1 MQIETTRFGTI
12 EVEEAQLFEFPM
24 GLLGFS
30 SQKRYVVLEHAP
42 GSPLKWLQSVDD
54 GSLAFIITD
63 PLYFVPT
70 YRVTARKSE
79 LELIDPVEEQLVL
92 SVIMTVPENPQDMSA
107 NLMAPL
113 IFNMANRTAMQYVLT
128 KQKYPVKY
136 FVLKDAPASLQAP
149 SQELSDKAISIR

>member
-12 EVEEAQLFEFPM
+12 EVDETQLFHFPM

-30 SQKRYVVLEHAP
+30 GLKRYVVIDHADD
-42 GSPLKWLQSVDD
+42 SPLKWLQSVED

-63 PLYFVPT
+63 PLFFVPT

-79 LELIDPVEEQLVL
+79 LEIIEPNEDHLVL
-92 SVIMTVPENPQDMSA
+92 SVIMTVPQNPQDMSA

-113 IFNMANRTAMQYVLT
+113 IFNMENRMAMQYVLT
-128 KQKYPVKY
+128 KQKFPVKY
-136 FVLKDAPASLQAP
+136 FVLKNSPQIEVDPSIPAGP
-149 SQELSDKAISIR
+149 KAISLR

>member
-1 MQIETTRFGTI
+1 MRIETTRFGTI
-12 EVEEAQLFEFPM
+12 DVTADQMFEFPM

-30 SQKRYVVLEHAP
+30 AQKKYVVLDHAP
-42 GSPLKWLQSVDD
+42 DSPLKWLQSVDD

-63 PLYFVPT
+63 PLFFVPT
-70 YRVTARKSE
+70 YRISARKSE
-79 LELIDPVEEQLVL
+79 LEVINPVEEQLVL

-136 FVLKDAPASLQAP
+136 YVLKESPTSLETPTDAVG
-149 SQELSDKAISIR
+149 DKAISIR

>member
-12 EVEEAQLFEFPM
+12 DIEESQLFQFPM

-30 SQKRYVVLEHAP
+30 GLKRYVVLDHSED
-42 GSPLKWLQSVDD
+42 SPLKWLQSVDD

-63 PLYFVPT
+63 PLFFVPG
-70 YRVTARKSE
+70 YRVSARRSE
-79 LELIDPVEEQLVL
+79 LEVIKADEDQLVL

-113 IFNMANRTAMQYVLT
+113 IFNMKNRSAMQYVLT
-128 KQKYPVKY
+128 KQKFPVKY
-136 FVLKDAPASLQAP
+136 YVLKDSP
-149 SQELSDKAISIR
+149 SMIEFTLLDSSEKAISLR

>member
-12 EVEEAQLFEFPM
+12 DIEESQLFQFPM

-30 SQKRYVVLEHAP
+30 GLKRYVVLDHSED
-42 GSPLKWLQSVDD
+42 SPLKWLQSVDD

-63 PLYFVPT
+63 PLFFVPG
-70 YRVTARKSE
+70 YRVSARRSE
-79 LELIDPVEEQLVL
+79 LEVIKADEDQLVL

-113 IFNMANRTAMQYVLT
+113 IFNMKNRAAMQYVLT
-128 KQKYPVKY
+128 KQKFPVKY
-136 FVLKDAPASLQAP
+136 YVLKDSP
-149 SQELSDKAISIR
+149 SMIESTSSDSSEKAISLR

>member
-1 MQIETTRFGTI
+1 MRIDTTRFGTI
-12 EVEEAQLFEFPM
+12 EIAEEQLFEFPM

-30 SQKRYVVLEHAP
+30 NQKRYVVLDHAP
-42 GSPLKWLQSVDD
+42 DSPLKWLQSVDD

-63 PLYFVPT
+63 PLFFVPT
-70 YRVTARKSE
+70 YRVSARKSE
-79 LELIDPVEEQLVL
+79 LEVINPVEEQLVL

-113 IFNMANRTAMQYVLT
+113 IFNMENRTAMQYVLT

-136 FVLKDAPASLQAP
+136 YVLKDSPTSLESPGEGAG
-149 SQELSDKAISIR
+149 DKAISIR